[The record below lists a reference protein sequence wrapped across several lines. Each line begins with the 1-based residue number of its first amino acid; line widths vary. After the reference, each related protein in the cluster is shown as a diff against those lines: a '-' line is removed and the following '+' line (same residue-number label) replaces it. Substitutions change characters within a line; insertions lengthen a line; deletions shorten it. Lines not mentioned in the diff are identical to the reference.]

1 MSTFLLNWSIIT
13 HHVSSKIDHYALCIS
28 IYLHSSNTKPSKIGK
43 KKQKTPSE
51 TKIVLLKLVQTDK
64 TSGYIVN
71 VSSISHL

>member
-1 MSTFLLNWSIIT
+1 MQVQSRQGFWN
-13 HHVSSKIDHYALCIS
+13 YALCIS
-28 IYLHSSNTKPSKIGK
+28 IYLHSSNTKPSKKRK